1 MQTLCLSLDTK
12 LGSYCPLV
20 KKGLEVEKRS
30 PVEKSRESE
39 HLLLCFKLES
49 DTLWEDDNRAASLV
63 PRGHKRHFREGI
75 FSLEN
80 ALESLSPLFFLWWKR
95 PFIVRRHPF
104 LDDYF
109 AYSTLYFYVST
120 SSSLSFSGLLLLP
133 LLLSSFEENFV
144 SYFKS
149 HKKTS
154 IKALKTRV
162 ESSNM
167 L

>member
-63 PRGHKRHFREGI
+63 PRGHKRHLLSRKCTRK
-75 FSLEN
+75 
-80 ALESLSPLFFLWWKR
+80 SLSPLLLVMEEA
-95 PFIVRRHPF
+95 IHCQE
-104 LDDYF
+104 
-109 AYSTLYFYVST
+109 T
-120 SSSLSFSGLLLLP
+120 SIPGRLLCLLNP
-133 LLLSSFEENFV
+133 LLLRKHFFFFVFLWTFVTSFASLVFRRELRLVFQVSQEDIYKSSED
-144 SYFKS
+144 
-149 HKKTS
+149 
-154 IKALKTRV
+154 
-162 ESSNM
+162 
-167 L
+167 